1 MNRAVLRSVSLP
13 GLAFGLL
20 WLVLFSQVSGEWSV
34 VPQYSY
40 GWMVPVL
47 GAWVFWN
54 RWQGRP
60 APVPRPGG
68 ALAACLAVGLILALG
83 PTRLVQEGN
92 RDWRLVSWLLAGEV
106 AGLCLLAAWWAG
118 GTAWLTHL
126 AFPILFPLVAVPWP
140 SQIETPMVHGMMRS
154 VASVAASVLN
164 GAGIFA
170 LAQGNI
176 ITLGTGPVGVEEACS
191 GIQSFQ
197 AAVMVSLFLGEV
209 FGFLTVER
217 VRLFLFAVAWAIVC
231 NVART
236 LFLCLVAHREGPE
249 AVARWHDMAGY
260 MLMALC
266 YGGVFGLAIWWDH
279 RAGNGSVPPSAPVPR
294 ARPLAPAWMVGG
306 LAWLAVAAVATT
318 WWYRR
323 GEAAFV
329 PRKPWT
335 VRLDEGPGT
344 TAREFSERERTLLR
358 YNDAFGRGWD
368 DAAGRRWTMN
378 FIRWDTGNAGAD
390 NAKYHR
396 PTICLVD
403 IGYVLDSTA
412 PVRDLTVNGVTLPVR
427 QYRFIQGTRSLDSF
441 YCLWDELG
449 RPGYTDLSDN
459 WDPANWSARAR
470 LMNVLAGR
478 RGGGI
483 QLLNA
488 SVFGAASPEEAAAEF
503 ERVLSRVVVPR

>member
-1 MNRAVLRSVSLP
+1 VNRAVLRSVCLP

-20 WLVLFSQVSGEWSV
+20 WLALFSQVSGEWSV

-54 RWQGRP
+54 RWQSRP
-60 APVPRPGG
+60 VPAPRPGG
-68 ALAACLAVGLILALG
+68 ALVACLAVGLLLALG

-106 AGLCLLAAWWAG
+106 AGLSLLAAWWAG
-118 GTAWLTHL
+118 GTAWLRHL

-140 SQIETPMVHGMMRS
+140 SQIEAPLVHGMMRS

-197 AAVMVSLFLGEV
+197 AAVMVSLFLGEM
-209 FGFLTVER
+209 FGFLTGER

-236 LFLCLVAHREGPE
+236 LFLCLVAHREGVE

-266 YGGVFGLAIWWDH
+266 YGGVFGLAIGWDH
-279 RAGNGSVPPSAPVPR
+279 
-294 ARPLAPAWMVGG
+294 
-306 LAWLAVAAVATT
+306 
-318 WWYRR
+318 
-323 GEAAFV
+323 
-329 PRKPWT
+329 
-335 VRLDEGPGT
+335 
-344 TAREFSERERTLLR
+344 
-358 YNDAFGRGWD
+358 
-368 DAAGRRWTMN
+368 
-378 FIRWDTGNAGAD
+378 
-390 NAKYHR
+390 
-396 PTICLVD
+396 
-403 IGYVLDSTA
+403 
-412 PVRDLTVNGVTLPVR
+412 
-427 QYRFIQGTRSLDSF
+427 
-441 YCLWDELG
+441 
-449 RPGYTDLSDN
+449 
-459 WDPANWSARAR
+459 
-470 LMNVLAGR
+470 
-478 RGGGI
+478 
-483 QLLNA
+483 
-488 SVFGAASPEEAAAEF
+488 
-503 ERVLSRVVVPR
+503 